1 MSNSGG
7 SLCFGDEGLKL
18 VRDVKRSR
26 DSGIFHA
33 YNDAGVRNVKLEM
46 KYLLD
51 GITSLLERR
60 AVLARAAE
68 QGSAGRGGDGRG
80 GSDYEGDG
88 DAVVDAE
95 SSQAALEL
103 SQGCGMATHMHL
115 NALRRNRRL
124 LLVYHR
130 ARMDSLRD
138 MAWELGGGGAGVGAV
153 QTDARSNAVA
163 ANSDDDEDVDM
174 DSDRHTTTTSNNN
187 NSHPSGL
194 PHNVIRAMSPNELSF
209 LNSYHS
215 LLEDYRG
222 TMLDIDLAAPLV
234 PPSDLFID
242 IRVLRDLGEIVT
254 ESGSILKLMAG
265 DQLYVKRTDV
275 EKFITLGYAV
285 QI

>member
-1 MSNSGG
+1 MSNSGGG

-33 YNDAGVRNVKLEM
+33 YNDTGVRNVKLEM

-60 AVLARAAE
+60 AVLARVAE
-68 QGSAGRGGDGRG
+68 QGSAAGRGGDGRG
-80 GSDYEGDG
+80 
-88 DAVVDAE
+88 DAAVGAE

-153 QTDARSNAVA
+153 QTDARTNAVA
-163 ANSDDDEDVDM
+163 TNSDDDEDVDM
-174 DSDRHTTTTSNNN
+174 DSDRHTTSNNNKNN